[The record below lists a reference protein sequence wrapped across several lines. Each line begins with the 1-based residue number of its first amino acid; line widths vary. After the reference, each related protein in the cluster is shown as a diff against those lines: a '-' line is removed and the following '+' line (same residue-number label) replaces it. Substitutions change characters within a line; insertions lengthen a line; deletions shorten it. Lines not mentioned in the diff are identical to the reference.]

1 MSNSATE
8 LKFVGDKMAIGD
20 GYGILASKN
29 NAPLIMKINKAL
41 LQIEKDGTYLEI
53 YNTYFGD

>member
-1 MSNSATE
+1 
-8 LKFVGDKMAIGD
+8 IGN
-20 GYGILASKN
+20 GYGILALKN